1 MAGGFSEGIGG
12 GGSTSTSSPLY
23 AYNPTFLQPIKG
35 SFNKDANF
43 VSLNVGTD
51 AYVTEREVNE
61 MQWIQVERAANTLR
75 HIAKS
80 GIVTI
85 DKTNKFAECF
95 QIVNNDETNLNGFEL
110 PPFESVC
117 DGYLVHHEE
126 YHGSPTI
133 TPQNIKVRLPNP
145 PIGGYR
151 HDFVF
156 LEYWFA
162 ELKKNDDV
170 PKWGYI
176 YNQKIPFHIIDERI
190 MDETSH
196 RIQLRWTISHYE
208 DYDDW
213 CENGFI
219 KPDGTPNPKI
229 HPLPQT
235 GWIAPGY
242 HYVQTEH
249 DPYLFRAGVGMSST
263 VHTADGYVYAIP
275 LFNIFRFNNSGFNAA
290 YNPFGGVDYVDS
302 TTVCDRPD
310 NKFSNII
317 YTDQITD
324 LRHLS
329 ALGEEQYDKIYVRQ
343 EDYYKHLTITRNKIM
358 NMSYEYWYLKNIL
371 RNIDIDLPSIHDLEI
386 YGHEMIHQWGLTNG
400 AGLDP
405 LDEDRKIVYKKHNK
419 YYVGKRLEKKNYCVV
434 PTCIDYDL
442 EDAGTIGDVYINKY
456 PTKFRLYNTGAK
468 NLRMNLEAFFVDGE
482 VVMSGEGVFS
492 GMDGTPIDMPFKMDD
507 DRYFVSITAL
517 DNTNGRNGEI
527 FVKLVEKQIF
537 VYNTGLKT
545 SSVGTVVSTTGNKFQ
560 WVVIDM
566 QSPEWKNSN
575 YVNVKLDGH
584 NGVQVSTTEF
594 GEHYRLNLG
603 TPIVPT
609 SVLID
614 QGSIGDIYADIDEDD
629 LFTVYNT
636 GKAGATVQ
644 CFIFN
649 DVEYVDY
656 YDTQP
661 IPVPVDVP
669 NIVQKEFEYPMKP
682 YE

>member
-1 MAGGFSEGIGG
+1 M
-12 GGSTSTSSPLY
+12 
-23 AYNPTFLQPIKG
+23 
-35 SFNKDANF
+35 
-43 VSLNVGTD
+43 
-51 AYVTEREVNE
+51 
-61 MQWIQVERAANTLR
+61 NT
-75 HIAKS
+75 
-80 GIVTI
+80 
-85 DKTNKFAECF
+85 
-95 QIVNNDETNLNGFEL
+95 
-110 PPFESVC
+110 
-117 DGYLVHHEE
+117 
-126 YHGSPTI
+126 
-133 TPQNIKVRLPNP
+133 
-145 PIGGYR
+145 
-151 HDFVF
+151 
-156 LEYWFA
+156 
-162 ELKKNDDV
+162 
-170 PKWGYI
+170 
-176 YNQKIPFHIIDERI
+176 
-190 MDETSH
+190 
-196 RIQLRWTISHYE
+196 
-208 DYDDW
+208 
-213 CENGFI
+213 
-219 KPDGTPNPKI
+219 
-229 HPLPQT
+229 
-235 GWIAPGY
+235 
-242 HYVQTEH
+242 
-249 DPYLFRAGVGMSST
+249 
-263 VHTADGYVYAIP
+263 
-275 LFNIFRFNNSGFNAA
+275 
-290 YNPFGGVDYVDS
+290 
-302 TTVCDRPD
+302 
-310 NKFSNII
+310 
-317 YTDQITD
+317 
-324 LRHLS
+324 
-329 ALGEEQYDKIYVRQ
+329 
-343 EDYYKHLTITRNKIM
+343 
-358 NMSYEYWYLKNIL
+358 SYEYWYLKNIL

-405 LDEDRKIVYKKHNK
+405 LDEDRIIVYKKHNK